1 MSSPLMQAGVPLLS
15 MAVSLLLA
23 EKAIDTKLMVKASRD
38 LISLL
43 TCRPVA
49 CGIPQ
54 MLHLEIQVELTS
66 RGTRLLILRGA
77 TRQRET
83 HYSPS

>member
-1 MSSPLMQAGVPLLS
+1 MSSTLMQAGVPLLS

-54 MLHLEIQVELTS
+54 MLHLEIQVELTT
-66 RGTRLLILRGA
+66 RGYQPII
-77 TRQRET
+77 
-83 HYSPS
+83 